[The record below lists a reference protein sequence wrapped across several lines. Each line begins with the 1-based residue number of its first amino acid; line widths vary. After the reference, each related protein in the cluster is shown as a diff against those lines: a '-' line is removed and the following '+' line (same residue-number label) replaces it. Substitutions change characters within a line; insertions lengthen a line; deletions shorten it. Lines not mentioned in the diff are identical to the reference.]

1 MLRGSWG
8 CTALVAGG
16 EAAGSG
22 EWAARGSSGR
32 GTSLDF
38 TEAVGATGG
47 LSLGRT
53 TGCCVQGGSLRFR
66 KSGWIL
72 CRGSEDTQVATDW
85 IRWEQLG
92 CRWQVLSASTEGTGR
107 NGLQAVM

>member
-1 MLRGSWG
+1 M
-8 CTALVAGG
+8 AGG

-22 EWAARGSSGR
+22 EWVARGSSGQ

-47 LSLGRT
+47 LSL
-53 TGCCVQGGSLRFR
+53 RFR
-66 KSGWIL
+66 KSSWIL
-72 CRGSEDTQVATDW
+72 CRGSEDKQVATDW
-85 IRWEQLG
+85 ICWEQLG
-92 CRWQVLSASTEGTGR
+92 RRWQVLSASTEGTGR

>member
-1 MLRGSWG
+1 M
-8 CTALVAGG
+8 AGG

-47 LSLGRT
+47 LSLGT
-53 TGCCVQGGSLRFR
+53 TGVAAVCREGPCDSGRAAGS
-66 KSGWIL
+66 
-72 CRGSEDTQVATDW
+72 CAGSEDKQVATRW
-85 IRWEQLG
+85 ICWEQLG
-92 CRWQVLSASTEGTGR
+92 GRWQVLSASIEGTGR
-107 NGLQAVM
+107 NGLQAVT